1 MRLGFSL
8 VVLLNVVV
16 ATPAA
21 AAANEFII
29 GPDGAVDVTVNGKP
43 ARMLFRGVGS
53 STLILNPENAK
64 RLGVKTGIIK
74 FPIRYRVGPHRINGK
89 SGVTRYSVG
98 GKQVKRRVGWF
109 ERDVAAG
116 FDGLLGPVA
125 IDYPIVTQRLRA
137 PVAGEKAITFYAS
150 NFGYNGV
157 GVVFRGKP
165 FTYMMFDPTAPTS
178 IINAPFANEIAP
190 GLRGHFE
197 GDVHERV
204 VAFGVSRPVRNIEF
218 GKPWIIGTA
227 AANISLYRADVRTL
241 PGEKTDTIPDKAPDP
256 DEIIV
261 LAPGQ
266 IDNRQRYIIVG
277 ADALSR
283 CSSISFD
290 KPKRQITLRC
300 VPN

>member
-1 MRLGFSL
+1 MRLVLCL
-8 VVLLNVVV
+8 VALLNVLV
-16 ATPAA
+16 ATAA
-21 AAANEFII
+21 AAATNEFII
-29 GPDGAVDVTVNGKP
+29 EPDGAVEVTVNGKP
-43 ARMLFRGVGS
+43 TRMLFRGVGS
-53 STLILNPENAK
+53 STLILNPEDAK
-64 RLGVKTGIIK
+64 RLDIKTGIIK

-98 GKQVKRRVGWF
+98 SKLVKRRVGWF

-116 FDGLLGPVA
+116 FDGLLGPMA

-137 PVAGEKAITFYAS
+137 PVVGEKTITFSAS

-165 FTYMMFDPTAPTS
+165 FTYMMFDPSAPTS
-178 IINAPFANEIAP
+178 IINAPFANEMVP
-190 GLRGHFE
+190 HLRGHFE

-241 PGEKTDTIPDKAPDP
+241 PGEKTDTIPDKEPDP

-261 LAPGQ
+261 VAAGQ
-266 IDNRQRYIIVG
+266 IDKRPRYLIVG

-283 CSSISFD
+283 CSSIRFD
-290 KPKRQITLRC
+290 KPKRQITLWC

>member
-8 VVLLNVVV
+8 VVLLNVFV
-16 ATPAA
+16 ATSATAA
-21 AAANEFII
+21 TNEFII
-29 GPDGAVDVTVNGKP
+29 EPDGAVDVTVNGKP

-64 RLGVKTGIIK
+64 RLGVRTGIIK

-89 SGVTRYSVG
+89 SGVTHYSVG

-204 VAFGVSRPVRNIEF
+204 VAFGVSRPVRSIEF
-218 GKPWIIGTA
+218 GKPWMIGTA

-277 ADALSR
+277 ADALSH

>member
-1 MRLGFSL
+1 MRVFIHPL
-8 VVLLNVVV
+8 VALLLT
-16 ATPAA
+16 ATPALA
-21 AAANEFII
+21 TANEFMIA
-29 GPDGAVDVTVNGKP
+29 PDGAVEATVNGKP
-43 ARMLFRGVGS
+43 TRMLFRGVGS
-53 STLILNPENAK
+53 STAILNPSSAE
-64 RLGVKTGIIK
+64 RLGIRTGLIK

-116 FDGLLGPVA
+116 FDGLLGPMA
-125 IDYPIVTQRLRA
+125 IEFPIVTQRLRA
-137 PVAGEKAITFYAS
+137 PVAGEKTITFYAS

-165 FTYMMFDPTAPTS
+165 LTYMMFDPTAPTS
-178 IINAPFANEIAP
+178 IINAPFANEIAS

-197 GDVHERV
+197 GVVHEGV

-218 GKPWIIGTA
+218 GKPWMIGTA
-227 AANISLYRADVRTL
+227 ALNISLYRADVRTL
-241 PGEKTDTIPDKAPDP
+241 PGEKTDSIPDKAPDP

-261 LAPGQ
+261 VAPGQ
-266 IDNRQRYIIVG
+266 IDNRPRYVIVG